1 MAKVLFISRDY
12 TLHNDGGSIVAR
24 RNLKFLK
31 SIGLDVD
38 EFIIP
43 APSLSTRIIN
53 LLLRQSYG
61 DSYRLHK
68 KLKKYL
74 HCEFDLIF
82 FDGSLYGKYLQMF
95 SYHGFRTCCFYHNV
109 ESSYYSDKY
118 AVTGKLQDKLM
129 IPFIQY
135 NESLSTAYSSYVIM
149 LNQRDSDDLMK
160 TYGRAA
166 DFILPTSFKPLEID
180 ISSYQ
185 NENEAPKPYLL
196 FIGSKFFANYEGL
209 DFLIKDI
216 APLIKYDIRVVGNVC
231 DFFKNTKLPDNV
243 ILEGQV
249 KDLLPYY
256 TNAECVIE
264 PIFSGSGLK
273 TKTIEALKYGKYIIG
288 SKEAF
293 EGIPSESVRD
303 IGCICMTKSDYV
315 DAINTLNCDKI
326 HNHSLLLFNNVYS
339 DTIQIERLKS
349 FLRDIGII

>member
-12 TLHNDGGSIVAR
+12 TLRNDGGSIVAR
-24 RNLKFLK
+24 RNLEFLK

-43 APSLSTRIIN
+43 VPSLSTRIIN
-53 LLLRQSYG
+53 LILRQSYG
-61 DSYRLHK
+61 DSCRLHK

-74 HCEFDLIF
+74 HCVFDLIF
-82 FDGSLYGKYLQMF
+82 FDGSLYGKYIQAF
-95 SYHGFRTCCFYHNV
+95 SQHGFKTCCFYHNV

-149 LNQRDSDDLMK
+149 LNQRDSNDLKK
-160 TYGRAA
+160 TYGRSA

-185 NENEAPKPYLL
+185 NEKKFPKPYLL

-209 DFLIKDI
+209 DFIIKDI
-216 APLIKYDIRVVGNVC
+216 APLIKYDIRVVGSVC
-231 DFFKNTKLPDNV
+231 DFFKSTELPGNV

-256 TNAECVIE
+256 ANAECVIE

-288 SKEAF
+288 SEEAF
-293 EGIPSESVRD
+293 EGIPYESVRD
-303 IGCICMTKSDYV
+303 IGRICMTKSDYL
-315 DAINTLNCDKI
+315 DAINTLNCEKI
-326 HNHSLLLFNNVYS
+326 HHHSLSLFSNVYS
-339 DTIQIERLKS
+339 DNIQIERLKS
-349 FLRDIGII
+349 FMRDISIL